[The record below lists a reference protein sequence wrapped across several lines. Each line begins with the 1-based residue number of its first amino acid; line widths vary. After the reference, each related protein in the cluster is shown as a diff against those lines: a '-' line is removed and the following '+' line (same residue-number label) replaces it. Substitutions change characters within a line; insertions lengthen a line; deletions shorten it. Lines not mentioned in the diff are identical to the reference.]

1 MLTYY
6 KDDPYEE
13 QKQEEKKKWG
23 KKKNLSS
30 DDLYYA
36 PKEVV
41 WKPLLILES
50 KVGRAKLIASS
61 GLFICLKTFKKL
73 KNFQDFD

>member
-61 GLFICLKTFKKL
+61 GLFICLKTLKKL
-73 KNFQDFD
+73 KNYQDFD